1 MIGDKYM
8 KNEEYKKLSIKEFT
22 KAAGRYES
30 NHAGVY
36 EMCKKDYPDILEEL
50 DKEPFRDLLDA
61 GCGPAPMISLF
72 MDFSL
77 LSPLEFF
84 VVPKNGDG
92 RNNKPPAMRVRVDC
106 YTKNYLS
113 VYNKVVQAILWKGK
127 VIYGEERKFTRT
139 YEMDVQISYRLHT

>member
-1 MIGDKYM
+1 MACWSSGQDDALSRRKPGFDSRSGHIG
-8 KNEEYKKLSIKEFT
+8 
-22 KAAGRYES
+22 KAA
-30 NHAGVY
+30 A
-36 EMCKKDYPDILEEL
+36 
-50 DKEPFRDLLDA
+50 FA
-61 GCGPAPMISLF
+61 AALF

-106 YTKNYLS
+106 YTKNHLS
-113 VYNKVVQAILWKGK
+113 VYNRVVQAVLQKGK
-127 VIYGEERKFTRT
+127 VIYGEERKFTCA

>member
-1 MIGDKYM
+1 MLWSILGRAIRGFEDLMIF
-8 KNEEYKKLSIKEFT
+8 S
-22 KAAGRYES
+22 S
-30 NHAGVY
+30 
-36 EMCKKDYPDILEEL
+36 PQ
-50 DKEPFRDLLDA
+50 LLRTF
-61 GCGPAPMISLF
+61 LV

-106 YTKNYLS
+106 YTKNHLS
-113 VYNKVVQAILWKGK
+113 VYNRVVQAVLQKGK
-127 VIYGEERKFTRT
+127 VIYGEERKFTCA

>member
-1 MIGDKYM
+1 M
-8 KNEEYKKLSIKEFT
+8 KSPQHAVHSACGMYIKTPGKRME
-22 KAAGRYES
+22 KRLP
-30 NHAGVY
+30 GV
-36 EMCKKDYPDILEEL
+36 
-50 DKEPFRDLLDA
+50 
-61 GCGPAPMISLF
+61 LF

-106 YTKNYLS
+106 YTKNHLS
-113 VYNKVVQAILWKGK
+113 VYNRVVQAVLQKGK
-127 VIYGEERKFTRT
+127 VIYGEERKFTCA

>member
-1 MIGDKYM
+1 MSADLETILVY
-8 KNEEYKKLSIKEFT
+8 LQR
-22 KAAGRYES
+22 RY
-30 NHAGVY
+30 N
-36 EMCKKDYPDILEEL
+36 ILREVCSLTEEL
-50 DKEPFRDLLDA
+50 AEAVERGDTVSA
-61 GCGPAPMISLF
+61 SL

-106 YTKNYLS
+106 YTKNHLS
-113 VYNKVVQAILWKGK
+113 VYNRVVQAVLQKGK
-127 VIYGEERKFTRT
+127 VIYGEERKFTCA

>member
-1 MIGDKYM
+1 MLYVTGCP
-8 KNEEYKKLSIKEFT
+8 KE
-22 KAAGRYES
+22 
-30 NHAGVY
+30 AGV
-36 EMCKKDYPDILEEL
+36 IFSGTAL
-50 DKEPFRDLLDA
+50 DKDMAKTLIIFINDINSFYNRLDQSAQDLRLRILCIFCKGEQPF
-61 GCGPAPMISLF
+61 F

-106 YTKNYLS
+106 YTKNHLS
-113 VYNKVVQAILWKGK
+113 VYNRVVQAVLQKGK
-127 VIYGEERKFTRT
+127 VIYGEERKFTCA

>member
-1 MIGDKYM
+1 MRNFISAKRHVTCETVNKSFWQNRAENWGVGSLFFCLLKGQRHLKTKHIQQVM
-8 KNEEYKKLSIKEFT
+8 EYAVTCF
-22 KAAGRYES
+22 
-30 NHAGVY
+30 
-36 EMCKKDYPDILEEL
+36 
-50 DKEPFRDLLDA
+50 
-61 GCGPAPMISLF
+61 F

-106 YTKNYLS
+106 YTKNHLS
-113 VYNKVVQAILWKGK
+113 VYNRVVQAVLQKGK
-127 VIYGEERKFTRT
+127 VIYGEERKFTCA

>member
-1 MIGDKYM
+1 MPLGKRRY
-8 KNEEYKKLSIKEFT
+8 SISVNRNT
-22 KAAGRYES
+22 KVKTPGWHS
-30 NHAGVY
+30 GG
-36 EMCKKDYPDILEEL
+36 
-50 DKEPFRDLLDA
+50 F
-61 GCGPAPMISLF
+61 LF

-106 YTKNYLS
+106 YTKNHLS
-113 VYNKVVQAILWKGK
+113 VYNRVVQAVLQKGK
-127 VIYGEERKFTRT
+127 VIYGEERKFTCA

>member
-1 MIGDKYM
+1 M
-8 KNEEYKKLSIKEFT
+8 KQNNEALWKQRAFY
-22 KAAGRYES
+22 
-30 NHAGVY
+30 V
-36 EMCKKDYPDILEEL
+36 
-50 DKEPFRDLLDA
+50 
-61 GCGPAPMISLF
+61 

-106 YTKNYLS
+106 YTKNHLS
-113 VYNKVVQAILWKGK
+113 VYNRVVQAVLQKGK
-127 VIYGEERKFTRT
+127 VIYGEERKFTCA

>member
-1 MIGDKYM
+1 MEHNRIKRFFFNKMAETQGIPLAMISTAVMNRITKG
-8 KNEEYKKLSIKEFT
+8 EIKKTLIFP
-22 KAAGRYES
+22 A
-30 NHAGVY
+30 
-36 EMCKKDYPDILEEL
+36 
-50 DKEPFRDLLDA
+50 FA
-61 GCGPAPMISLF
+61 GCISVLL

-106 YTKNYLS
+106 YTKNHLS
-113 VYNKVVQAILWKGK
+113 VYNRVVQAVLQKGK
-127 VIYGEERKFTRT
+127 VIYGEERKFTCA

>member
-1 MIGDKYM
+1 MAV
-8 KNEEYKKLSIKEFT
+8 T
-22 KAAGRYES
+22 
-30 NHAGVY
+30 
-36 EMCKKDYPDILEEL
+36 L
-50 DKEPFRDLLDA
+50 DR
-61 GCGPAPMISLF
+61 I

-106 YTKNYLS
+106 YTKNHLS
-113 VYNKVVQAILWKGK
+113 VYNRVVQAVLQKGK
-127 VIYGEERKFTRT
+127 VIYGEERKFTCA